1 MTSVSFRCDQ
11 LDLRALCFYAA
22 VLLSLLSRSRACC
35 QCLLGERRRLCCPEC
50 ESPLGRERG
59 SGSRPVNG
67 QRGLLGSSMLSG
79 SSPLPHRV
87 SAHFG
92 ARREFFKRI
101 RDSLHCVRR
110 TLQRGALPSHFKH
123 SVLLAAL
130 LSPPQHNAEY
140 GQQCTG
146 SEKKQGKA
154 TTRQNKPLLFE
165 FDVFAKHDLLGYSE
179 RR

>member
-87 SAHFG
+87 SAHCD

-101 RDSLHCVRR
+101 PDSLHCVRR
-110 TLQRGALPSHFKH
+110 PRNGEPCCHISSNEYYWRRSSARRSITPNTASSAQAWSGSLLQAKGAKI
-123 SVLLAAL
+123 
-130 LSPPQHNAEY
+130 
-140 GQQCTG
+140 
-146 SEKKQGKA
+146 
-154 TTRQNKPLLFE
+154 
-165 FDVFAKHDLLGYSE
+165 
-179 RR
+179 